1 MLRYRAHRN
10 RESLAL
16 AQGANPLADDEAAAK
31 RQSLTRT
38 VLADPHFWIPV
49 LVLLGGLAVLR
60 WIS

>member
-10 RESLAL
+10 RKSLAL
-16 AQGANPLADDEAAAK
+16 AQGVKPLADEEAVPK
-31 RQSLTRT
+31 RQSLTRA

-49 LVLLGGLAVLR
+49 LALLGGLAVLR